1 MNYHARSLALIGYS
15 STMIL
20 LGAAAA
26 GNFLLIKGKE
36 ASQSAG
42 PRSFIDFPLM
52 FNSVWSNYNTLM
64 FYLFHMKPTL
74 QTHSIAPNWGSA
86 GSRRWRRAGKQN
98 LHAGHVQTEFS

>member
-1 MNYHARSLALIGYS
+1 
-15 STMIL
+15 MIL

-36 ASQSAG
+36 AAQSAG
-42 PRSFIDFPLM
+42 PTIFIDFPLM

-74 QTHSIAPNWGSA
+74 PTHSIATNYSSA
-86 GSRRWRRAGKQN
+86 RSRRWRRAGKQN
-98 LHAGHVQTEFS
+98 SHA